1 VSRRV
6 VVVGAGITGLTVA
19 YRISHAPVA
28 AEVLVVDTDREPGGV
43 IRSVQVGDLELE
55 AGPDSFLVGKPW
67 AMDLCYELEL
77 ERELVPQ
84 GAIASQILTRRG
96 LLPVPPGRL
105 GVPASAIGLL
115 RWKGMSV
122 AARLRAMAEPAV
134 PRRRSGADRSVGQ
147 LLRRRLGRGATNALV
162 GPLLAGISAGD
173 IDLLSVEAAFPELA
187 RWDRELGSLRA
198 GVRAKATPVRRVPAG
213 PATPFAT
220 IRGGLRRLPDAL
232 ADALG
237 AERLR
242 LGSTVVK
249 LGREQRGPFHVVTA
263 AGEDLPADS
272 VVLATP
278 AAASEKLLTDLAPQA
293 SELIRGIDAAST
305 AIALFVYP
313 KGTNRYLP
321 ETAGFVA
328 PRGKL
333 PIIGATAISKK
344 WPRQA
349 FGSRAVMRAFV
360 GGAELEDEL
369 DRPDEDILSVAAE
382 ALASLYRLPAAP
394 EHAMLVRWP
403 GSMPQYA
410 VGHLDRVG
418 AIEAALPDGLYV
430 AGCAY
435 HGVGIPDRIREA
447 GAIADRVVREG

>member
-1 VSRRV
+1 MSRRV

-84 GAIASQILTRRG
+84 GAVASQILTRRG

-105 GVPASAIGLL
+105 GIPASAIGLL

-162 GPLLAGISAGD
+162 APLLSGISAAD
-173 IDLLSVEAAFPELA
+173 IDLLSVDAAFPELA

-198 GVRAKATPVRRVPAG
+198 GARASATPVRRVPAG
-213 PATPFAT
+213 PTTPFAT

-232 ADALG
+232 AEALG

-242 LGSTVVK
+242 LGSAVVK
-249 LGREQRGPFHVVTA
+249 LGREERGPFRVVTTS
-263 AGEDLPADS
+263 GDDLPADS

-278 AAASEKLLTDLAPQA
+278 AARRRTSWADWRPRHPSSSEGSMPHRPRSRSWCTRRGRTAS
-293 SELIRGIDAAST
+293 SRRRRGSWRPGGCCRSPRRPRSRRSG
-305 AIALFVYP
+305 L
-313 KGTNRYLP
+313 GTRSVP
-321 ETAGFVA
+321 A
-328 PRGKL
+328 
-333 PIIGATAISKK
+333 
-344 WPRQA
+344 
-349 FGSRAVMRAFV
+349 AVMRAFV
-360 GGAELEDEL
+360 GGAGLEDEL
-369 DRPDEDILSVAAE
+369 DRPDEED
-382 ALASLYRLPAAP
+382 P
-394 EHAMLVRWP
+394 LVR
-403 GSMPQYA
+403 
-410 VGHLDRVG
+410 
-418 AIEAALPDGLYV
+418 
-430 AGCAY
+430 
-435 HGVGIPDRIREA
+435 
-447 GAIADRVVREG
+447 

>member
-105 GVPASAIGLL
+105 GIPASSIGLL

-122 AARLRAMAEPAV
+122 AARLRALAEPAV

-162 GPLLAGISAGD
+162 APLLSGIFAAD
-173 IDLLSVEAAFPELA
+173 IDLLSVDAAFPELA

-198 GVRAKATPVRRVPAG
+198 GARAKVTPVRRIPAG
-213 PATPFAT
+213 PTTPFAT

-232 ADALG
+232 AEALG

-242 LGSTVVK
+242 LGSTVVTTS
-249 LGREQRGPFHVVTA
+249 GD
-263 AGEDLPADS
+263 DLPADS

-278 AAASEKLLTDLAPQA
+278 APVSANLLADLAPQA
-293 SELIRGIDAAST
+293 SVLIRGIRAAST
-305 AIALFVYP
+305 AIALFAYP
-313 KGTNRYLP
+313 KGTNRLLP
-321 ETAGFVA
+321 ETSGFVA
-328 PRGKL
+328 PRGML
-333 PIIGATAISKK
+333 PITAATAISKK
-344 WPRQA
+344 WPRPA
-349 FGSRAVMRAFV
+349 FGSRAVVRAFV
-360 GGAELEDEL
+360 GGAGLEDEL
-369 DRPDEDILSVAAE
+369 DRLDEDILSSAEEAVA
-382 ALASLYRLPAAP
+382 SVYRLKAAP

-410 VGHLDRVG
+410 VGHLDLVG
-418 AIEAALPDGLYV
+418 AIDAALPAGLYV
-430 AGCAY
+430 AGGAY

>member
-105 GVPASAIGLL
+105 GIPASSIGLL

-162 GPLLAGISAGD
+162 APLLSGIFAAD
-173 IDLLSVEAAFPELA
+173 IDLLSVDAAFPELA

-198 GVRAKATPVRRVPAG
+198 GARAKVTPVRRIPAG
-213 PATPFAT
+213 PTTPFAT

-232 ADALG
+232 AEALG

-249 LGREQRGPFHVVTA
+249 LGREERGPFRVVTTS
-263 AGEDLPADS
+263 GD
-272 VVLATP
+272 
-278 AAASEKLLTDLAPQA
+278 DLAPQA
-293 SELIRGIDAAST
+293 SVLIRGIRAAST
-305 AIALFVYP
+305 AIALFAYP
-313 KGTNRYLP
+313 KGTNRLLP
-321 ETAGFVA
+321 ETSGFVA
-328 PRGKL
+328 PRGML
-333 PIIGATAISKK
+333 PITAATAISKK
-344 WPRQA
+344 WPRPA
-349 FGSRAVMRAFV
+349 FGSRAVVRAFV
-360 GGAELEDEL
+360 GGAGLEDEL
-369 DRPDEDILSVAAE
+369 DRLDEDILSSAEEAVA
-382 ALASLYRLPAAP
+382 SVYRLKAAP

-410 VGHLDRVG
+410 VGHLDLVG
-418 AIEAALPDGLYV
+418 AIDAALPAGLYV
-430 AGCAY
+430 AGGAY